1 MEISFTEVV
10 ELYSKLSKA
19 QKAAVDI
26 ALRLL
31 NITLPDP
38 TDDKG
43 KEDNQ

>member
-1 MEISFTEVV
+1 MEISFSEVV
-10 ELYSKLSKA
+10 ELYSKLSKT

-38 TDDKG
+38 NDDKG
-43 KEDNQ
+43 KDDNQ